1 MRMRKAWWLGS
12 LLLLA
17 TACGPESAPASKQ
30 AGRRPLYFD
39 IKSFLDAQTQDLT
52 RRKPAVEKRVKLR
65 GGQIETTRVPEVEWD
80 NELQIFYQT
89 DINKPALRGAYQID
103 SVIQEDGRLRRTYR
117 RKPDVENAVER
128 LTVISLPSAP
138 AAAQEITAT
147 LTQDNP
153 LFFSQKRVALH
164 AANGRLLDYQVTGV
178 QKLVLFDTLRYSA
191 AVRVVE

>member
-1 MRMRKAWWLGS
+1 M
-12 LLLLA
+12 
-17 TACGPESAPASKQ
+17 
-30 AGRRPLYFD
+30 
-39 IKSFLDAQTQDLT
+39 KSFLDAQTQDLT

>member
-1 MRMRKAWWLGS
+1 MRKARWLGS

-17 TACGPESAPASKQ
+17 TACGPESAPSSKQ

-39 IKSFLDAQTQDLT
+39 IKSFLYAQTQDLT

>member
-1 MRMRKAWWLGS
+1 MCKAWWLGS

-52 RRKPAVEKRVKLR
+52 RRKPAVEKRVMLR
-65 GGQIETTRVPEVEWD
+65 GGQTETTRVPEVEWD
-80 NELQIFYQT
+80 KELQIFYQT

-103 SVIQEDGRLRRTYR
+103 SVVQEDGRLRRTYW
-117 RKPDVENAVER
+117 RKPDVESTVER
-128 LTVISLPSAP
+128 LTVISSPTAP

-191 AVRVVE
+191 AARVVE